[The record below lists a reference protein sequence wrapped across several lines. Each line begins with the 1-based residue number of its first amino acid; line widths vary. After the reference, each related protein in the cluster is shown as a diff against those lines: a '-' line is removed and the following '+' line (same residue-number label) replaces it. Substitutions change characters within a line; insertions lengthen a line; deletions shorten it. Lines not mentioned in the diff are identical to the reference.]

1 MTKQSRHRPGRGE
14 KASRP
19 GQPGGV
25 RDLNRKAKRQALL
38 DAAML
43 LFLERGVEG
52 VAVDDITAAAKTA
65 KGSFYRYFDSQ
76 EALVEAL
83 VLPAHQMVVQALEEC
98 SADLETAST
107 REAMFAA
114 YRKVGGVVAG
124 LMMEHP
130 GVVRLYLQE
139 SRAPSVGARKPIIA
153 LSELVSR
160 YAIEITVK
168 AQAHGILKPIPAPV
182 SALAV
187 VGAAERLLAG
197 VFLDEP
203 LGNPLEIPELLT
215 TLVLDG
221 LRA

>member
-1 MTKQSRHRPGRGE
+1 M
-14 KASRP
+14 
-19 GQPGGV
+19 
-25 RDLNRKAKRQALL
+25 RDLNRRARRQALL
-38 DAAML
+38 DAAMA

-52 VAVDDITAAAKTA
+52 VSVDEITAAAKTA
-65 KGSFYRYFDSQ
+65 KGSFYRYFESQ
-76 EALVEAL
+76 EALVHAL
-83 VLPAHQMVVQALEEC
+83 VAPARDWMEKALAEC

-114 YRKVGGVVAG
+114 YRKVGQVVAG
-124 LMMEHP
+124 LLLEHP

-139 SRAPSVGARKPIIA
+139 SRAPAVGARKPIIA
-153 LSELVSR
+153 LSERVSR
-160 YAIEITVK
+160 YAIEITEK
-168 AQAHGILKPIPAPV
+168 AQRHGILKPIPAPV

>member
-1 MTKQSRHRPGRGE
+1 
-14 KASRP
+14 
-19 GQPGGV
+19 
-25 RDLNRKAKRQALL
+25 LNRKARRQALM
-38 DAAML
+38 DAAL
-43 LFLERGVEG
+43 ELFLERGVEG

-76 EALVEAL
+76 EALVDALVEPVRTLVSEAL
-83 VLPAHQMVVQALEEC
+83 SQC
-98 SADLETAST
+98 SDELETAST
-107 REAMFAA
+107 REAMFKA
-114 YRKVGGVVAG
+114 YRKVGDVVAS

-130 GVVRLYLQE
+130 GMVRLYLQE
-139 SRAPSVGARKPIIA
+139 SRAPGIGARKPIIA
-153 LSELVSR
+153 LSNLVSK

-168 AQAHGILKPIPAPV
+168 AQKHGILKPIPAPV

-197 VFLDEP
+197 IFLDEP

-215 TLVLDG
+215 TLILDG

>member
-1 MTKQSRHRPGRGE
+1 
-14 KASRP
+14 
-19 GQPGGV
+19 
-25 RDLNRKAKRQALL
+25 LNRKARRQALM
-38 DAAML
+38 DAAVE
-43 LFLERGVEG
+43 LFLARGVEG

-76 EALVEAL
+76 EALVDALVEPMRALVSEAL
-83 VLPAHQMVVQALEEC
+83 SQC
-98 SADLETAST
+98 SAELETAST
-107 REAMFAA
+107 REAMFKA
-114 YRKVGGVVAG
+114 YRKVGDVVAS

-130 GVVRLYLQE
+130 GMVRLYLQE
-139 SRAPSVGARKPIIA
+139 SRAPGIGARKPIIA
-153 LSELVSR
+153 LSNLVSK

-168 AQAHGILKPIPAPV
+168 AQKHGILKPIPAPV

-197 VFLDEP
+197 IFLDEP

-215 TLVLDG
+215 TLILDG